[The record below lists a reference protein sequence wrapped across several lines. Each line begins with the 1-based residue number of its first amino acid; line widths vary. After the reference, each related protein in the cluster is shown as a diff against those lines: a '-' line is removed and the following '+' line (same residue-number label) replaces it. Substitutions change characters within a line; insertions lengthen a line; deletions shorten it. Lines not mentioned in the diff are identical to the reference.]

1 MDKIVFL
8 VMSSPLLLQ
17 QLKDGNE
24 KTFKQIMKSYLP
36 RLYSFVNIYIVDK
49 EVTEEIMQDTFM
61 ALWNQ
66 RRDLDDETCLITYLM
81 VVSRNKC
88 LNYLKKLQLETIPI
102 DSLSES
108 SLYQRSNIYV
118 LEDDSL
124 EKLAMKELTHAINV
138 SLTKLS
144 PRTREIFIL
153 SRFSGLKNKEIADQ
167 LGLTTK
173 GIEYHI
179 GNALKQLRNDL
190 SKDYFV
196 IFYCLLLSLLIKK

>member
-1 MDKIVFL
+1 
-8 VMSSPLLLQ
+8 MSSPLLLQ

-118 LEDDSL
+118 LE
-124 EKLAMKELTHAINV
+124 
-138 SLTKLS
+138 
-144 PRTREIFIL
+144 IFIL

-190 SKDYFV
+190 SKDYFA

>member
-1 MDKIVFL
+1 
-8 VMSSPLLLQ
+8 MSSPLLLQ

-138 SLTKLS
+138 SLTKLH

-190 SKDYFV
+190 SKDYFA

>member
-1 MDKIVFL
+1 
-8 VMSSPLLLQ
+8 MSSPLLLQ

-88 LNYLKKLQLETIPI
+88 LNYLQHLQVREDVNEQLLNHAEWELNTRISTLEACDPGELFTAEAQEIVNKTLAGLPEQTRVVFIMSRYENKSHKTIA
-102 DSLSES
+102 E
-108 SLYQRSNIYV
+108 
-118 LEDDSL
+118 
-124 EKLAMKELTHAINV
+124 T
-138 SLTKLS
+138 
-144 PRTREIFIL
+144 
-153 SRFSGLKNKEIADQ
+153 
-167 LGLTTK
+167 LGITTK
-173 GIEYHI
+173 GVEYHI
-179 GNALKQLRNDL
+179 SKALKKLHTSL
-190 SKDYFV
+190 KDYYPVFLYL
-196 IFYCLLLSLLIKK
+196 FYIN

>member
-1 MDKIVFL
+1 MKSFNL
-8 VMSSPLLLQ
+8 FPLLFVFAACNSGTPKYDATGTFEATEVIVSAEASGKLLSLDIEEGTLLKAGEEVGIIDTV
-17 QLKDGNE
+17 QL
-24 KTFKQIMKSYLP
+24 
-36 RLYSFVNIYIVDK
+36 
-49 EVTEEIMQDTFM
+49 
-61 ALWNQ
+61 
-66 RRDLDDETCLITYLM
+66 
-81 VVSRNKC
+81 
-88 LNYLKKLQLETIPI
+88 YLKKLQLETIPI

-138 SLTKLS
+138 SLTKLP

-190 SKDYFV
+190 SKDYFA

>member
-1 MDKIVFL
+1 
-8 VMSSPLLLQ
+8 MSSPLLLQ

-138 SLTKLS
+138 SLTKLP

-190 SKDYFV
+190 SKDYFA
-196 IFYCLLLSLLIKK
+196 IFNCLLLSLLIKK

>member
-49 EVTEEIMQDTFM
+49 EVTEEIMQD
-61 ALWNQ
+61 
-66 RRDLDDETCLITYLM
+66 TCLITYLM

-167 LGLTTK
+167 A
-173 GIEYHI
+173 IE
-179 GNALKQLRNDL
+179 KR
-190 SKDYFV
+190 FV
-196 IFYCLLLSLLIKK
+196 KRLFRHLLLFTAFPFNQEVKNNFFY